1 MTLPNCGLRASSP
14 QQPQAQEASLNRQ
27 RWQPPSG
34 ERTYARVPITP
45 TPGPCSRFA
54 LPARAAGYSPA
65 LIAPPPLGTV
75 ELPPGVWATCRFSG
89 SRFCLSG
96 RQRSSFSL
104 WGRGG

>member
-34 ERTYARVPITP
+34 ERTYAKVPITP

-54 LPARAAGYSPA
+54 LCQSCGLLSCPDSAPAPWYRGTAAWG
-65 LIAPPPLGTV
+65 LGH
-75 ELPPGVWATCRFSG
+75 L
-89 SRFCLSG
+89 
-96 RQRSSFSL
+96 
-104 WGRGG
+104 